1 MSLPKLGRKGCPPLV
16 SLELGRTPRPR
27 PRPRVGP
34 GNPVEFLRNLPQ
46 PYFKRHLVCQT
57 HAILPVVV
65 LDGVEMRF
73 CQQCAKFERLTAFDS
88 GNRQV
93 GLL

>member
-1 MSLPKLGRKGCPPLV
+1 VARGQVAGCAESLLDCK
-16 SLELGRTPRPR
+16 
-27 PRPRVGP
+27 
-34 GNPVEFLRNLPQ
+34 